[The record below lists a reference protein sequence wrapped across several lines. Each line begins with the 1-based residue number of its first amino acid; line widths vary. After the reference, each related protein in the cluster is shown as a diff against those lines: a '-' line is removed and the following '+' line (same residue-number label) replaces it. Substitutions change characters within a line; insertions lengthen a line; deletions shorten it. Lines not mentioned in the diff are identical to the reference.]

1 MVQNLDILRYSKDE
15 SLVSNTNDANLKAI
29 IETTQT
35 LLQFKTNVKI
45 ETISILLRLIRS
57 KLKKRF

>member
-1 MVQNLDILRYSKDE
+1 MVQNLDISRYSKDE

-29 IETTQT
+29 IVTTQT

>member
-1 MVQNLDILRYSKDE
+1 MVQNLDISRYSKDE

>member
-1 MVQNLDILRYSKDE
+1 MVQNLDISRYSKDE
-15 SLVSNTNDANLKAI
+15 PLVSNTNDANLKAI

-45 ETISILLRLIRS
+45 ETISILMRLIRS

>member
-1 MVQNLDILRYSKDE
+1 MVQNLDISRYSKDE
-15 SLVSNTNDANLKAI
+15 PLVSNTNDANLKAI

-57 KLKKRF
+57 KLKKIF

>member
-1 MVQNLDILRYSKDE
+1 MVQNLDISRYSKDE
-15 SLVSNTNDANLKAI
+15 SLVSNTNDVNLKAI

>member
-1 MVQNLDILRYSKDE
+1 MVQNLDISRYSKDE
-15 SLVSNTNDANLKAI
+15 PLVSNTNDANLKAI